1 MRAERNPGHSK
12 RFAVL
17 VNPGS
22 ALADRE
28 IAGRG

>member
-1 MRAERNPGHSK
+1 MRTGAKSGHSK